1 MAQEH
6 DLSGSS
12 EYHISSTMW
21 IEYDWTAYARV
32 TSHDMEVTDVAI
44 KYPVLLHFDQ
54 LDAPVPLSEEQAYV
68 IGIIPPDSLDFEL
81 LAFVLTKTAAYLAE
95 RQAYDLYNNYVEDRS
110 DYAYD
115 AWKDRQWEKSHG

>member
-21 IEYDWTAYARV
+21 IEYDWTAYVRV
-32 TSHDMEVTDVAI
+32 TRHDMEVTDVAI

-54 LDAPVPLSEEQAYV
+54 LDAPVTLTEAQAYTL
-68 IGIIPPDSLDFEL
+68 GIAPDSPEFKTITS
-81 LAFVLTKTAAYLAE
+81 VLQRAAEVLAE
-95 RQAYDLYNNYVEDRS
+95 RQAYDLYNNYAEDRS

-115 AWKDRQWEKSHG
+115 AWKDSQWEKSHG